1 MVGCLVALAAIL
13 CVSTLCT
20 RYIGAAALR
29 FGLPGFVGP
38 LCCAAGYGVLAVVSY
53 FKLGIMAYRRVSVIL
68 GIAAPGFGLLFV
80 GAELYH
86 SGVLFVMALVA
97 YAAVYVWMNFLLA
110 CCLVRLPSFRLA
122 AAAVIGG
129 PILHQFALFICHR
142 VQDNTLLLSASAV
155 VSVLVIAGLAVMG
168 APLFRSLASRES
180 VALLELTN
188 PLASLK
194 PPYRLYTCVLLVSCI
209 YYFANAFGVPSLGLR
224 RTFVVVLMLGLL
236 YLLLIRGE
244 HQEDRLFSLVV
255 LLIMA
260 GILMEAV
267 LLERDVFMAH
277 TCIFV
282 GFKCFTILV
291 WLVVYGLG
299 VRNITFMVPFF
310 GAVEGLDSLG
320 RCVGAQ
326 LGQEV
331 AILGGASPL
340 GMQTAILCLA
350 LFFFGCVWVG
360 FRKFSFTEAIRGIET
375 VEAVEVVASD
385 EAPAV
390 AAVPG
395 TDQRLRMRC
404 DELAQQASL
413 TPREAEIFELLA
425 RGRNAQYIMDTLT
438 ITRNTAKAHIRHI
451 YTKLGVHSQQ
461 ELLSLV
467 EDSAE

>member
-1 MVGCLVALAAIL
+1 MVGCLVALTAIL

-20 RYIGAAALR
+20 RYIGLASTQ

-38 LCCAAGYGVLAVVSY
+38 LCCAVGYGVLAVVSY
-53 FKLGIMAYRRVSVIL
+53 FKLGIMAYRRVSVAL
-68 GIAAPGFGLLFV
+68 GIAAPGFALLFA
-80 GAELYH
+80 GAELFH
-86 SGVLFVMALVA
+86 SGVLFVAALAA

-129 PILHQFALFICHR
+129 PILHQFALFVCHR
-142 VQDNTLLLSASAV
+142 VQGSALLLVVSAV
-155 VSVLVIAGLAVMG
+155 VSLLVIAGLAIMG

-194 PPYRLYTCVLLVSCI
+194 PPYRLYSCVLLVSCI
-209 YYFANAFGVPSLGLR
+209 YYFANAFGVPSLGPR
-224 RTFVVVLMLGLL
+224 RTLVVVLMLGLL

-260 GILMEAV
+260 GMLLEAV
-267 LLERDVFMAH
+267 LLERDVFIAH

-299 VRNITFMVPFF
+299 VRNITVMVPFF
-310 GAVEGLDSLG
+310 GAAEGLGSLG
-320 RCVGAQ
+320 RCVGSQ

-331 AILGGASPL
+331 VMLGADSFL
-340 GMQTAILCLA
+340 SVQAAILCLA
-350 LFFFGCVWVG
+350 LFFFICVWVG
-360 FRKFSFTEAIRGIET
+360 FRTFSFTEAIRGIET
-375 VEAVEVVASD
+375 VEAVEVVATD
-385 EAPAV
+385 EA
-390 AAVPG
+390 AAEAALPS
-395 TDQRLRMRC
+395 TNERLCTRC
-404 DELAQQASL
+404 DELARQASL
-413 TPREAEIFELLA
+413 TPRETEIFELLA
-425 RGRNAQYIMDTLT
+425 RGRNAQFIMDTLT

-467 EDSAE
+467 ERPAE